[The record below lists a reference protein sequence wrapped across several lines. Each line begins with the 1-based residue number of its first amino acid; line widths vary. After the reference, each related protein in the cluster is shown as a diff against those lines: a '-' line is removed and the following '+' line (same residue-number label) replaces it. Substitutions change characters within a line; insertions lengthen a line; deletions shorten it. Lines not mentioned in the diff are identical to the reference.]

1 MGEVLH
7 PVPTLAPEGR
17 LMTPLLRV
25 LVVTLSTVP
34 LAVPA
39 RADEPGKSAPPEKK
53 FEVEIVKDIAYN
65 GASDAD
71 PDKHKLDL
79 YLPKGRR
86 DFPVLFFVHGGT
98 WKSGDR
104 KQYERLGELY
114 AGLGLGMVITNYR
127 LTPKVQHPAHI
138 QDVAKA
144 FSWTCGHIAKY
155 GGKADQIFCY
165 GHSAGGHLVSLLA
178 TDESYLKAEKRS
190 FADIR
195 GVISI
200 SGVYTI
206 LPAGALANAFGK
218 DREVCKKAS
227 PIFNVTANH
236 PPFLILYGDADFP
249 TLGWMAENMGKAL
262 EKAKCDVSTRKMEN
276 RDHFTIMYKQLES
289 GDPVRAALLDFMAKH
304 PDKK

>member
-1 MGEVLH
+1 MN
-7 PVPTLAPEGR
+7 
-17 LMTPLLRV
+17 LLR
-25 LVVTLSTVP
+25 LLALS
-34 LAVPA
+34 LCALLLNVPA
-39 RADEPGKSAPPEKK
+39 RADEPKK
-53 FEVEIVKDIAYN
+53 PAKEDKLFEVEVVKDLAYN
-65 GASDAD
+65 DAKDAD
-71 PDKHKLDL
+71 EKQKLDL
-79 YLPKGRR
+79 YLPKGQK

-104 KQYERLGELY
+104 KQYVKLGELY
-114 AGLGLGMVITNYR
+114 AGRGLGMVIISYR

-144 FSWTCGHIAKY
+144 FAWTCGHIGKY
-155 GGKADQIFCY
+155 GGKADQIFCM

-190 FADIR
+190 FADVK

-206 LPAGALANAFGK
+206 VPAGALANAFGK
-218 DREVCKKAS
+218 DPEVCKKAS
-227 PIFNVTANH
+227 PINNVSGKH

-262 EKAKCDVSTRKMEN
+262 VKA
-276 RDHFTIMYKQLES
+276 
-289 GDPVRAALLDFMAKH
+289 
-304 PDKK
+304 